1 MRLKRPDQSERW
13 RVAVFVAVVGL
24 HFLAGLLLYALR
36 TTRIERLRGVD
47 APLSLLWLSPE
58 SPAPRPAAPSA
69 SIPEHSVRRKE
80 VPRDIERS
88 PDTARSPE
96 VAAPEPGNA
105 ITLDLRTDADSV
117 ARRQSDKEENARRW
131 RNLAGPSDSQLEW
144 SRNNVPLIRDY
155 RQFGDDEHAE
165 GGELITWAND
175 KCYYTT
181 HGITTF
187 GMPQSSMVC
196 KDPPKPQT
204 DLFKDMSKRLDE
216 AAKGRAP

>member
-13 RVAVFVAVVGL
+13 RVAVFLAVVGL
-24 HFLAGLLLYALR
+24 HALAGLVLFAAR

-58 SPAPRPAAPSA
+58 SAPPRPVAPSA
-69 SIPEHSVRRKE
+69 SIPQHNVRRKE
-80 VPRDIERS
+80 APLDIERS
-88 PDTARSPE
+88 PE
-96 VAAPEPGNA
+96 VATPEPGNA
-105 ITLDLRTDADSV
+105 ITLPLDLSADAESV
-117 ARRQSDKEENARRW
+117 ARRQSDKEENERRW
-131 RNLAGPSDSQLEW
+131 RNFAGPSDSQLEW

-155 RQFGDDEHAE
+155 RQFGDDERAE

-187 GMPQSSMVC
+187 GMPQSSKVC

-204 DLFKDMSKRLDE
+204 DLFKDMREKLDE
-216 AAKGRAP
+216 GAKGRAP

>member
-13 RVAVFVAVVGL
+13 RLAVFVAVVGL
-24 HFLAGLLLYALR
+24 HVLAGLILFAAR

-58 SPAPRPAAPSA
+58 SPPPRRVAPSA
-69 SIPEHSVRRKE
+69 SIPEHNVRRKE
-80 VPRDIERS
+80 APLDVE
-88 PDTARSPE
+88 RSPE
-96 VAAPEPGNA
+96 VAAPERSNA
-105 ITLDLRTDADSV
+105 ISLPLDLSTDADSV
-117 ARRQSDKEENARRW
+117 ARRQSDKEENERRW
-131 RNLAGPSDSQLEW
+131 RNLAGPSDSQLKW

-155 RQFGDDEHAE
+155 RQFGDDQRAE

-187 GMPQSSMVC
+187 GMPQSSQVC

-204 DLFKDMSKRLDE
+204 DLFKDMRKKLDE
-216 AAKGRAP
+216 GAKGRAP